1 MSVEVVPS
9 THRTRRT
16 ASLGL
21 LIFAIVVM
29 VAAFAQV
36 GLARDGKLP
45 SGVFTYGL
53 AITALAGVAFY
64 VMQRFTPYAD
74 PVLLPLGVFLN
85 GIGLA
90 MIYRIDQSK
99 QQSVIDAIERARLR
113 GEKF

>member
-1 MSVEVVPS
+1 MTAAPSHEGTSAVMSAVVTPS
-9 THRTRRT
+9 PQRTRRT
-16 ASLGL
+16 ASLVL
-21 LIFAIVVM
+21 LIFSIIVM

-53 AITALAGVAFY
+53 AITALSGVAFY

-74 PVLLPLGVFLN
+74 PVLLPIRVFLN

-90 MIYRIDQSK
+90 MIYRIDQ
-99 QQSVIDAIERARLR
+99 R
-113 GEKF
+113 